1 MFLVILFFPKP
12 GRECHFDFFFFFVV
26 GGGGGGYLQ
35 DNFLKKCVVN
45 CLLFIFILLVMEI
58 IERADF

>member
-26 GGGGGGYLQ
+26 GGGGVATYKIT
-35 DNFLKKCVVN
+35 F
-45 CLLFIFILLVMEI
+45 
-58 IERADF
+58 